1 VNFLA
6 SGLGFDGNCHQAL
19 AVARVGIASCGVALP
34 FVEYLWAGFG
44 AGFIG
49 KFILQIFNKLQT
61 FKFTK
66 VF

>member
-1 VNFLA
+1 
-6 SGLGFDGNCHQAL
+6 
-19 AVARVGIASCGVALP
+19 VARVGIASCGVALP

-61 FKFTK
+61 FKFIK